1 MPTEINTWDPN
12 WISTLEAPQ
21 LFDELIQTAV
31 SRGLSDV
38 FIVSGEEHIQ
48 IKGRRHG
55 VLEHVV
61 ALPQAQGTQLIN
73 LIKSTADMDL
83 ADKMRPQDGRLF
95 YQKDDD
101 RIDLRVNS
109 IGCLHGE
116 DVCLRILDR
125 QRRGQSLNEL
135 GMEPKQLQSVK
146 GMLDSPSGLML
157 FAGPTG
163 CGKTTTIYACLDY
176 LNDGTRMITTI
187 EDPVEYELAGVRQIQ
202 VQPKRDLGFGPL
214 LRGALRQSPDVIVIG
229 EIRDIETA
237 EIAVRASNSGHLVL
251 SSVHSSSSVSAIQA
265 MLAHG
270 ANNYFLASTLLGV
283 ISQRLIRQLNPKT
296 RVSYDL
302 GDSGGIVFTGVEEQ
316 LGMGEGGSV
325 YGPAGG
331 DSDYI
336 GLTGMFELLVA
347 DREIRQAISAGLNR
361 DEIQDLA
368 KSKGMVDL
376 QQAALLKLGNG
387 VTSVEEISK
396 HIMSDQTDW

>member
-1 MPTEINTWDPN
+1 MATEIETWDPN
-12 WISTLEAPQ
+12 WISTLEPPQ
-21 LFDELIQTAV
+21 LFDELVQMAV
-31 SRGLSDV
+31 SRGFADV

-48 IKGRRHG
+48 IKGRRYG

-61 ALPQAQGTQLIN
+61 ALPLHHGTLLIN

-95 YQKDDD
+95 YQSNDD
-101 RIDLRVNS
+101 RIDIRVNS

-125 QRRGQSLNEL
+125 RRRGQSLGEL
-135 GMEPKQLQSVK
+135 GLEPKQLQSIK
-146 GMLDSPSGLML
+146 AMLDSPSGLML

-187 EDPVEYELAGVRQIQ
+187 EDPVEYELPGVRQIQ
-202 VQPKRDLGFGPL
+202 VHPKRDLGFGTL

-229 EIRDIETA
+229 EIRDQETA

-251 SSVHSSSSVSAIQA
+251 SSVHASSAVSVVQA

-270 ANNYFLASTLLGV
+270 ASSYFLASTLLGV
-283 ISQRLIRQLNPKT
+283 ISQRLIRRLNPDN
-296 RVSYDL
+296 RVAYDL
-302 GDSGGIVFTGVEEQ
+302 FDSGGIVFDGIQEQ
-316 LGMGEGGSV
+316 LGAEGGASV

-331 DSDYI
+331 ADDYI
-336 GLTGMFELLVA
+336 GLTGMFEMLIA
-347 DREIRQAISAGLNR
+347 DRDIRQAISSGLNR
-361 DEIQDLA
+361 DEIQELA
-368 KSKGMVDL
+368 VSKGMVPL
-376 QQAALLKLGNG
+376 RQAALLKLGKG
-387 VTSVEEISK
+387 ITSVEEIAK
-396 HIMSDQTDW
+396 HMMSDESDW